1 MIVMR
6 RSFVLT
12 VAVLASGVLSSAHA
26 QSYLASGDLEKALIG
41 KTLGSTTKR
50 GIAYT
55 ITFSSRSTG
64 IYTMNGDKS
73 DLNLTF
79 SNDNV
84 CFQSAKYKFS
94 ECNKVRVNG
103 SKYDF
108 VDTKTG
114 AVNNVYDVK

>member
-1 MIVMR
+1 
-6 RSFVLT
+6 L
-12 VAVLASGVLSSAHA
+12 LC
-26 QSYLASGDLEKALIG
+26 GDLEKALIG

-50 GIAYT
+50 GVAYT
-55 ITFSSRSTG
+55 ITFSNTSTG

-73 DLNLTF
+73 DLSLTF
-79 SNDNV
+79 SSDSV

-94 ECNKVRVNG
+94 ECNKVRVDG